1 MAMSPEANQIRVESR
16 TVEPAREGGWCPECG
31 EPHEHKVT
39 CGKQEI
45 PLTVPAPDITLG
57 TIWAI
62 VQDTAGR
69 VRRIEAAL
77 KRRGL
82 A

>member
-1 MAMSPEANQIRVESR
+1 MPEANQIRVDDHPVSAHAIHMESP
-16 TVEPAREGGWCPECG
+16 EPEVATPPE
-31 EPHEHKVT
+31 
-39 CGKQEI
+39 
-45 PLTVPAPDITLG
+45 ITLG
-57 TIWAI
+57 TIWAV

-69 VRRIEAAL
+69 VRKIEAAL